1 MGTKKLPLC
10 FLPLTSI
17 DVIAGQVGFSIDG
30 PGQVHLGW
38 TVWIRGD
45 ARGYQALRDG
55 GRVDVTRS
63 DNGGNG
69 VGGLDRAAI
78 SSNYRTHCVDVG
90 FGEVERGVSVACSG
104 RGAENVER

>member
-45 ARGYQALRDG
+45 DRSYQALRDG
-55 GRVDVTRS
+55 GRVDVTWS
-63 DNGGNG
+63 DNGGDG
-69 VGGLDRAAI
+69 GGGL
-78 SSNYRTHCVDVG
+78 
-90 FGEVERGVSVACSG
+90 G
-104 RGAENVER
+104 RGALSSHYPTHRGGGGFFASGKCGSGGLW